1 MAGAD
6 GAFVGLGA
14 IVAAACGVD
23 ARTVISGCLSL
34 MPNRFFQFVFNGVC
48 KLAKSSANSSKVS
61 EEMIL
66 AADVNWCI
74 SSDGLLPI
82 KSFSIRLRRC
92 STLITLS
99 KSSTFLPF
107 LGR

>member
-23 ARTVISGCLSL
+23 ARTVISGCLSV

-66 AADVNWCI
+66 AADVNCCI
-74 SSDGLLPI
+74 KTDG
-82 KSFSIRLRRC
+82 R
-92 STLITLS
+92 
-99 KSSTFLPF
+99 
-107 LGR
+107 